1 MKVAMRRN
9 LLVLIVILT
18 TCVYAQKD
26 NPGKKLIL
34 KKTNA
39 EIKLDGEIDP
49 VWSTADSATDFFQL
63 NPYYDKKPTWR
74 TVARVLTT
82 DDAIYCLIICYEDSN
97 YIQPFTGTLD
107 NTTGEYVSMMLDTF
121 DDDKTAY
128 KFIVS
133 VSGVR
138 SDCILMD
145 DARNRDYSWDGIWF
159 AKTKIYSWGW
169 VAEMKIPYKS
179 IQYNKNLSYW
189 GLDFDRWIPA
199 ANSEDLYWNKYEKNE
214 GQRVSKFGELV
225 FKNFKPGVKGLNLEI
240 YPVGISKATYLEGS
254 KYKVDFNAGLDIMYN
269 PSSELKFLLTANPD
283 FAQIEADPY
292 QFNISQYET
301 YYNERR
307 PFFTE
312 GSDIF
317 TASGKERTTG
327 FYSPLD
333 LFYSRRIGKK
343 LPDGSEVP
351 LILGAKAFGRIN
363 DWSYGGFLAE
373 TGQKSYADN
382 GTNYTEPQALFGAA
396 RIKKQFGENSS
407 IGTLA
412 VVKQTKDTTYGVVD
426 IDGAFRQ
433 SSWQLSYQLARS
445 VINSRGDYA
454 ASIGF
459 VSPGKNWWVLGRN
472 RYFGNNF
479 NIDQVGYVPWIG
491 TAEVTWLTGPNW
503 FFDKGY
509 ISEILV
515 LGGFYT
521 NYKHVEDYTDRAA
534 ILDFNMSFRDN
545 WRYEITLNFGKSKDR
560 GVKYDFYEL
569 DYNGNFN
576 ISSNWNADFYG
587 GYSRTYNFNRDYVA
601 FYSWFGADFQW
612 NASDIL
618 QLGTSYNM
626 WIEGNPAGNIE
637 DITYDAR
644 PYFSVTPVNNLNL
657 RLYVDNLYDASSQ
670 HLEQLIN
677 GFLFSYNFSPKSWIY
692 FAYNELD
699 NRSDQYDAAGNLL
712 PQKMHVAA
720 RAGVFKIKYLYYF

>member
-1 MKVAMRRN
+1 MKRK
-9 LLVLIVILT
+9 LLFLIVLFSA
-18 TCVYAQKD
+18 YGFAKSD
-26 NPGKKLIL
+26 NPGKKLIV

-49 VWSTADSATDFFQL
+49 IWSTADSATDFFQL
-63 NPYYDKKPTWR
+63 NPYYGKKPTWP
-74 TVARVLTT
+74 TVAKVLTT
-82 DDAIYCLIICYEDSN
+82 DDALYCLIICYEDSN

-128 KFIVS
+128 KFIVT

-138 SDCILMD
+138 SDCILLD

-159 AKTKIYSWGW
+159 AKTKIYKWGW

-179 IQYNKNLSYW
+179 IQYNKKLSYW

-225 FKNFKPGVKGLNLEI
+225 FKDFKPSVKGLNLEI
-240 YPVGISKATYLEGS
+240 YPVGVAKANYLEDG
-254 KYKVDFNAGLDIMYN
+254 KYKIDLNAGLDVMYN

-312 GSDIF
+312 GSEVF
-317 TASGKERTTG
+317 TASGKENNTG
-327 FYSPLD
+327 FYSPLE

-351 LILGAKAFGRIN
+351 LILGTKAFGRLGT
-363 DWSYGGFLAE
+363 WSYGGFLAE
-373 TGQKSYADN
+373 TGQK
-382 GTNYTEPQALFGAA
+382 NYINDDTEATEPQALFGAV

-407 IGTLA
+407 IGTLD
-412 VVKQTKDTTYGVVD
+412 VIKQTKDTTYGVLD

-445 VINSRGDYA
+445 VINNSGDYA
-454 ASIGF
+454 ASVGF
-459 VSPGKNWWVLGRN
+459 VSPGKHWWILGRN

-479 NIDQVGYVPWIG
+479 NIDQVGYVPWTG
-491 TAEVTWLTGPNW
+491 TAEVTWLTGPIW
-503 FFDKGY
+503 YFDEGY
-509 ISEILV
+509 ISQILV
-515 LGGFYT
+515 LGGIYT
-521 NYKHVEDYTDRAA
+521 NYKHVEHYTDRSVV
-534 ILDFNMSFRDN
+534 LDFNMGFRDN
-545 WRYEITLNFGKSKDR
+545 WRYEITLISGKSKDQ
-560 GVKYDFYEL
+560 GIKYNSYEI
-569 DYNGNFN
+569 DYNGGFN
-576 ISSNWNADFYG
+576 ISPKWNADFYG
-587 GYSRTYNFNRDYVA
+587 GYSKTYNFNRDYVA
-601 FYSWFGADFQW
+601 FYTWFGADFQW

-626 WIEGNPAGNIE
+626 WVEGNPAGGVE

-670 HLEQLIN
+670 HLEQLIS
-677 GFLFSYNFSPKSWIY
+677 GFLFSFNFSPKSWIY

-712 PQKMHVAA
+712 PTKMHVAA